1 MKARIGIMSEKLIRI
16 RLLAIAQRKYT
27 PRENE
32 PKVWY
37 TSINAISQILRLE
50 NIELLRLIDAE
61 RPDSITELAT
71 LTGRAKSNLSNTLK
85 ALSEKG
91 FVRLEKSSGNTIK
104 PVALFTDFEIVTDS
118 ELENHLLQLQL
129 TAKSAA

>member
-1 MKARIGIMSEKLIRI
+1 MKAKIGIMPEHLVRM
-16 RLLAIAQRKYT
+16 RLLAVAQGQYT
-27 PRENE
+27 PHENE

-37 TSINAISQILRLE
+37 TSINAISQILRPE
-50 NIELLRLIDAE
+50 NIELLRLIDSE
-61 RPDSITELAT
+61 RPESLAQLSE

-91 FVRLEKSSGNTIK
+91 FVRLEQGSGRSLK

-118 ELENHLLQLQL
+118 ALERYLLQLSL
-129 TAKSAA
+129 EASAA

>member
-1 MKARIGIMSEKLIRI
+1 MKARIGIMSEQLIRM
-16 RLLAIAQRKYT
+16 RLLAIAQGKYR
-27 PRENE
+27 PQENE

-37 TSINAISQILRLE
+37 TSINAISQILRPE
-50 NIELLRLIDAE
+50 NIELLRLIDSE
-61 RPDSITELAT
+61 RPESVTELSE

-91 FVRLEKSSGNTIK
+91 FVRLEQGNGKAIK

-118 ELENHLLQLQL
+118 ELEHYLLQLSIGQ
-129 TAKSAA
+129 SAA

>member
-1 MKARIGIMSEKLIRI
+1 MRAKIGIMSEKLIRM
-16 RLLAIAQRKYT
+16 RLLAIAQGKYK
-27 PRENE
+27 PQSNE

-37 TSINAISQILRLE
+37 TSINAISQLLCPE
-50 NIELLRLIDAE
+50 NIALLRMIDSE
-61 RPDSITELAT
+61 RPDSLTQLSE

-91 FVRLEKSSGNTIK
+91 FVRLEQGHGKSIK

-118 ELENHLLQLQL
+118 ELEHYLLQLSIAQ
-129 TAKSAA
+129 SAA